1 MEPLTHQPSAHLS
14 VIICAHLIDQ
24 LEGKEREFV
33 WKGRVGSGQQ
43 VIDPSLESIHHVP
56 HRTDATATAT
66 ASAKDNV
73 QHSLQLTTVYY
84 YTSLEP
90 SSSSCFP
97 FHNPSINKNT
107 TVTLLFAFSFC
118 AGQTLF
124 SLSIFLILI
133 LPILLLL
140 PFSTTTVIREGIEE
154 ARRRRRRTDGRTDG
168 RVDQI
173 ASVRANSMYQEEEE
187 GGGALTKAK

>member
-1 MEPLTHQPSAHLS
+1 MAE
-14 VIICAHLIDQ
+14 
-24 LEGKEREFV
+24 E
-33 WKGRVGSGQQ
+33 QQ

-90 SSSSCFP
+90 SSSSSFP
-97 FHNPSINKNT
+97 FHNPSINKTT

-124 SLSIFLILI
+124 SLF
-133 LPILLLL
+133 
-140 PFSTTTVIREGIEE
+140 FSLHPPHSPTITVLDD
-154 ARRRRRRTDGRTDG
+154 DGD
-168 RVDQI
+168 
-173 ASVRANSMYQEEEE
+173 
-187 GGGALTKAK
+187 

>member
-1 MEPLTHQPSAHLS
+1 MAE
-14 VIICAHLIDQ
+14 
-24 LEGKEREFV
+24 E
-33 WKGRVGSGQQ
+33 QQ

-56 HRTDATATAT
+56 HRTAQHSTDATAT

-90 SSSSCFP
+90 SCSSSFP

-140 PFSTTTVIREGIEE
+140 PFSTTVIREGIEE
-154 ARRRRRRTDGRTDG
+154 ARRHRTDG

-173 ASVRANSMYQEEEE
+173 ASVRANSIYQEEDE